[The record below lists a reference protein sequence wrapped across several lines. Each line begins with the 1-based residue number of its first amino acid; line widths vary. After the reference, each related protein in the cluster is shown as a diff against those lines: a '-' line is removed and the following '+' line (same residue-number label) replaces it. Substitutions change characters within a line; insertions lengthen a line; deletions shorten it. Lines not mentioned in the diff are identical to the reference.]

1 MALPAIDTL
10 KATVYL
16 RTIGLAILL
25 AAGTTA
31 LVLLLVAQGD
41 LRATTAAR
49 EQMIA
54 DLRAELALTGSRLA
68 AQERL
73 NARLLDGLR
82 DLREDIVAERQVATK
97 TEKRPSRAQ
106 PRKVRVGGGSKLLW
120 PADGRV
126 TSGFGDGRRHQG
138 IDIAAWTGMPVRA
151 AAKGT
156 VVHRGWEDRYGN
168 FLVIDH
174 GEGRRTLYSHLEDV
188 FVGHGSTPSRG
199 TVIATAGCTGNCS
212 GPHLHFEV
220 LIDGV
225 PVDPL
230 RYLP

>member
-1 MALPAIDTL
+1 MALPGIDAV

-31 LVLLLVAQGD
+31 LVMLLLGQGD
-41 LRATTAAR
+41 LRSTAAAR
-49 EQMIA
+49 QQVIA
-54 DLRAELALTGSRLA
+54 DLRAELTVTGSRLA
-68 AQERL
+68 AQERM

-82 DLREDIVAERQVATK
+82 DLREDIVTERQLPSK
-97 TEKRPSRAQ
+97 TEKRLARTR
-106 PRKVRVGGGSKLLW
+106 PRKVRAGGGTKLLW

-126 TSGFGDGRRHQG
+126 TSGFGDGRGHKG
-138 IDIAAWTGMPVRA
+138 IDIAAWPGMPVRA

-156 VVHRGWEDRYGN
+156 VVQRGWEDRYGN

-174 GEGRRTLYSHLEDV
+174 GERRRTLYSHLEDV
-188 FVGHGSTPSRG
+188 FAGHGSTPSRG

-225 PVDPL
+225 QVDPL